1 MTKFPAAKADRGFSL
16 CAEITPN
23 IERFLSKRNQE
34 SFLNSGVRSLM
45 WFSSVTYWR
54 RGHINHLTESLC
66 MSEMQIFEKA
76 EFGKVRV
83 VERDGQPW
91 FVARDVAK
99 MLGYDKVCFEKHISD
114 LSSEFKETL
123 GLDLYEYNTEDLN
136 ALMYQDSSLY
146 ISNFGLQL
154 IFEYLYDHDRNHLE
168 TLVKSIDIGYVYVIN
183 DIDNNKRK
191 IGKTN
196 SPSRRILN
204 VCSAAGVK
212 NKKVFL
218 SNRVINHSFLE
229 NEMKRRFQNTNIHGE
244 WFKASFNEIVEQ
256 LKQKEVIASPVLEIL
271 EKVFMD
277 NSSADFL
284 EHAKQFLRWK

>member
-1 MTKFPAAKADRGFSL
+1 
-16 CAEITPN
+16 
-23 IERFLSKRNQE
+23 
-34 SFLNSGVRSLM
+34 
-45 WFSSVTYWR
+45 
-54 RGHINHLTESLC
+54 

-154 IFEYLYDHDRNHLE
+154 IFEYLYDHDRSYLE

>member
-1 MTKFPAAKADRGFSL
+1 MEPFFFRKTQTFVPTSSGF
-16 CAEITPN
+16 
-23 IERFLSKRNQE
+23 FLSSRVD
-34 SFLNSGVRSLM
+34 SLSISGVRSLM

-154 IFEYLYDHDRNHLE
+154 IFEYLYDHDRSYLE